1 MAVASYRRR
10 AGMNEIKNKERQ
22 AREELKARQEAEG
35 QQPKENISEEEHKR
49 RLEMLKNMGVLGF

>member
-22 AREELKARQEAEG
+22 VREELKARQEAEG
-35 QQPKENISEEEHKR
+35 EKPKVEISEDEHKKR
-49 RLEMLKNMGVLGF
+49 MEMLKGLGVLKG